1 VTPGERALDDD
12 EDVADPAEA
21 ASRIG
26 RRRPLTVGELSGIA
40 ALVAVVAL
48 IPVVWSNAYALG
60 VMITAMIVLVLN
72 ISWNFVLG
80 VAGVWNFGQL
90 AIYAIGGYGVGL
102 LMLHTPLPPALAIV
116 CGGLL
121 AAGVSVLLAFPT
133 LRLHGIYTSLLT
145 FSFAQVFLF
154 IVVNDPKGLTGGTF
168 GFPTVPGL
176 FSFLSPTASLHAYF
190 WTMLAVVI
198 VATAIVARIRGS
210 RLGIALRA
218 IRDAP
223 AYAAARGISPL
234 KYRVIAFAISGFIA
248 GVAGGLYLS
257 YNQSF
262 TTAAMGLTPMS
273 IDVTMLVIGG
283 LGTMWGPILGTS
295 VLTGLQVSLVD
306 YPGIQLTILGA
317 ILLVIVVFVPGG
329 LVGLLSSI
337 RRRVSAWVTEGEA
350 DDDDVDT
357 GEPGPPAAASEEREA
372 LSAEA
377 PSPRVP
383 LEEG

>member
-1 VTPGERALDDD
+1 VTPGQPEVGGTRA
-12 EDVADPAEA
+12 ADAKA
-21 ASRIG
+21 RAVSGGQASRIG
-26 RRRPLTVGELSGIA
+26 RGRPLTGREIAGIA
-40 ALVAVVAL
+40 ALLVVVAA
-48 IPVVWSNAYALG
+48 IPLVWSNAYALG

-80 VAGVWNFGQL
+80 IAGVWNFGQL
-90 AIYAIGGYGVGL
+90 AIYALGGYGSGL

-116 CGGLL
+116 GGGLI
-121 AAGVSVLLAFPT
+121 AAAMSVLLAVPT

-190 WTMLAVVI
+190 WSMLVVVV
-198 VATAIVARIRGS
+198 VATVSVAWIRGS
-210 RLGIALRA
+210 RLGIALRT

-223 AYAAARGISPL
+223 SYAAARGISPL
-234 KYRVIAFAISGFIA
+234 KYRVVAFAISGFIA
-248 GVAGGLYLS
+248 GIAGGLYLS

-283 LGTMWGPILGTS
+283 LGTIWGPILGTS

-329 LVGLLSSI
+329 LVGLLSAI
-337 RRRVSAWVTEGEA
+337 RRRISAWVAEEEQDQEEA
-350 DDDDVDT
+350 
-357 GEPGPPAAASEEREA
+357 GGGPAALEEREA
-372 LSAEA
+372 LSAQA

-383 LEEG
+383 LEEP

>member
-1 VTPGERALDDD
+1 MTPGQPEVGRTRA
-12 EDVADPAEA
+12 ADAKARAVTSGEQ

-26 RRRPLTVGELSGIA
+26 RGRPLSGREIAGIA
-40 ALVAVVAL
+40 ALLVVVAV
-48 IPVVWSNAYALG
+48 IPLVWSNAYALG

-80 VAGVWNFGQL
+80 IAGVWNFGQL
-90 AIYAIGGYGVGL
+90 AIYALGGYGSGL
-102 LMLHTPLPPALAIV
+102 LMLHTPMPPVLAIV
-116 CGGLL
+116 GGGLL
-121 AAGVSVLLAFPT
+121 AAAMSVLLAVPT

-190 WTMLAVVI
+190 WTMLVVVV
-198 VATAIVARIRGS
+198 VATVSVAWIRGS
-210 RLGIALRA
+210 RLGIALRT

-223 AYAAARGISPL
+223 SYAAARGISPL
-234 KYRVIAFAISGFIA
+234 KYRVVAFAISGFIA
-248 GVAGGLYLS
+248 GIAGGLYLS

-283 LGTMWGPILGTS
+283 LGTIWGPILGTS

-329 LVGLLSSI
+329 LVGLLSAI
-337 RRRVSAWVTEGEA
+337 RRRISAWVAEEEQDQEA
-350 DDDDVDT
+350 
-357 GEPGPPAAASEEREA
+357 GGGPAALEEREA
-372 LSAEA
+372 LSAQA

-383 LEEG
+383 LEEP

>member
-12 EDVADPAEA
+12 EDVVDPAEE

-26 RRRPLTVGELSGIA
+26 RGRPLTVGELSGIA

-90 AIYAIGGYGVGL
+90 AIYAIGGYGAGL

-350 DDDDVDT
+350 DDDEVDA
-357 GEPGPPAAASEEREA
+357 GEPGRPAAASEEREA

>member
-1 VTPGERALDDD
+1 MTPEQLESRG
-12 EDVADPAEA
+12 PEA
-21 ASRIG
+21 AARIG
-26 RRRPLTVGELSGIA
+26 RGRPLTSAEIAGIV
-40 ALVAVVAL
+40 ALVVVVAL
-48 IPVVWSNAYALG
+48 IPLVWSNAYALG

-90 AIYAIGGYGVGL
+90 AIYAIGGYGTGL
-102 LMLHTPLPPALAIV
+102 LMLHTPLPPVLAIV

-121 AAGVSVLLAFPT
+121 AAGMSVLLAFPT

-154 IVVNDPKGLTGGTF
+154 VVVNDPAGLTGGTF

-198 VATAIVARIRGS
+198 VATLAVARIRGS
-210 RLGIALRA
+210 RLGIALRT

-223 AYAAARGISPL
+223 SYAAARGISPL

-248 GVAGGLYLS
+248 GVAGGLYMS

-262 TTAAMGLTPMS
+262 TTAAMGLTPVS

-283 LGTMWGPILGTS
+283 LGTIWGPILGTS

-329 LVGLLSSI
+329 IVGLLVSI
-337 RRRVSAWVTEGEA
+337 RHRISAWVAEEEGE
-350 DDDDVDT
+350 
-357 GEPGPPAAASEEREA
+357 GEGDRPPEEEPVAAREEREA

-377 PSPRVP
+377 PTPRVP
-383 LEEG
+383 LEGS

>member
-1 VTPGERALDDD
+1 MTPEQLESRG
-12 EDVADPAEA
+12 PEA
-21 ASRIG
+21 AARIG
-26 RRRPLTVGELSGIA
+26 RGRPLTSAEIAGIV
-40 ALVAVVAL
+40 ALVVVVAL
-48 IPVVWSNAYALG
+48 IPLVWSNAYALG

-90 AIYAIGGYGVGL
+90 AIYAIGGYGTGL
-102 LMLHTPLPPALAIV
+102 LMLHTPLPPVLAIV

-121 AAGVSVLLAFPT
+121 AAGMSVLLAFPT

-154 IVVNDPKGLTGGTF
+154 VVVNDPAGLTGGTF

-198 VATAIVARIRGS
+198 VATLAVARIRGS
-210 RLGIALRA
+210 RLGIALRT

-223 AYAAARGISPL
+223 SYAAARGISPL

-248 GVAGGLYLS
+248 GVAGGLYMS

-283 LGTMWGPILGTS
+283 LGTIWGPILGTS

-329 LVGLLSSI
+329 IVGLLASI
-337 RRRVSAWVTEGEA
+337 RHRISAWVAEEEGE
-350 DDDDVDT
+350 
-357 GEPGPPAAASEEREA
+357 GEGDRPPEEEPVAAREEREA

-377 PSPRVP
+377 PTPRVP
-383 LEEG
+383 LEGS

>member
-1 VTPGERALDDD
+1 VTGTLGSLTPGRWA
-12 EDVADPAEA
+12 P
-21 ASRIG
+21 
-26 RRRPLTVGELSGIA
+26 IA
-40 ALVAVVAL
+40 A
-48 IPVVWSNAYALG
+48 G
-60 VMITAMIVLVLN
+60 IVLAALFPLVYDDPYYMTIIVTAEIVLILN
-72 ISWNFVLG
+72 ISWNFILG
-80 VAGVWNFGQL
+80 IAGVWNFGQL
-90 AIYAIGGYGVGL
+90 AIYALGAYSGGW
-102 LMLHTPLPPALAIV
+102 LMLHQDWLPTPLAIV
-116 CGGLL
+116 GGGLF
-121 AAGVSVLLAFPT
+121 AAGVSLLLAFPT
-133 LRLHGIYTSLLT
+133 LRLFGIYTSLLT

-190 WTMLAVVI
+190 WTMLGVVI
-198 VATAIVARIRGS
+198 LATLAVAWIRAS

-223 AYAAARGISPL
+223 SYAAARGISPL

-283 LGTMWGPILGTS
+283 LGTIWGPILGTS

-329 LVGLLSSI
+329 LVGLISSI
-337 RRRVSAWVTEGEA
+337 RRRIAAWVAEEEGDEPPE
-350 DDDDVDT
+350 DT
-357 GEPGPPAAASEEREA
+357 PPAEREEREA

-377 PSPRVP
+377 PSPSVP
-383 LEEG
+383 LEGS